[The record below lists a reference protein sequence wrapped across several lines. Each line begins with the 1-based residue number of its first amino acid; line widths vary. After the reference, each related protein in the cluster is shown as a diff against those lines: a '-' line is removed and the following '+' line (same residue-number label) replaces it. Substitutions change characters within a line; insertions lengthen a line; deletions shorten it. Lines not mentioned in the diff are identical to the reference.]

1 MSLPRAERRQTASEP
16 LDLTDDGLRRVRLGQ
31 RPRAIPTK
39 IDIDKKEQNM
49 TGKSVFALAAILAL
63 GSLSLATNA
72 SAEHGGG
79 GRGGGGG
86 HFSGG
91 GGGHFGGSSGGH
103 FGSGSSGH
111 FGGGGGGHFGGGG
124 GHIASGRFATGHG
137 PGAPI
142 VAGRGPG
149 PGIHVAP
156 GYRAHVFVAGG
167 HRRHFWHGRWWYY
180 GVGPCW
186 VWSDY
191 YGEYVRACG

>member
-1 MSLPRAERRQTASEP
+1 
-16 LDLTDDGLRRVRLGQ
+16 
-31 RPRAIPTK
+31 
-39 IDIDKKEQNM
+39 M
-49 TGKSVFALAAILAL
+49 TRKSVFALAAILAL
-63 GSLSLATNA
+63 GSLSLATDA

-86 HFSGG
+86 HFGG
-91 GGGHFGGSSGGH
+91 ASGGH
-103 FGSGSSGH
+103 WQQWPFWRRRRWTLRWWRRTH
-111 FGGGGGGHFGGGG
+111 CQWTLRDW
-124 GHIASGRFATGHG
+124 AWAG
-137 PGAPI
+137 PPI

-156 GYRAHVFVAGG
+156 GYRAHAFVAGE

-191 YGEYVRACG
+191 YGEYVWACG

>member
-1 MSLPRAERRQTASEP
+1 
-16 LDLTDDGLRRVRLGQ
+16 
-31 RPRAIPTK
+31 
-39 IDIDKKEQNM
+39 M

-63 GSLSLATNA
+63 GSLSLATDA

-79 GRGGGGG
+79 GRGGGG

-91 GGGHFGGSSGGH
+91 GGGHFGG
-103 FGSGSSGH
+103 GSSGH

-124 GHIASGRFATGHG
+124 GHIASGRSATGHG

-142 VAGRGPG
+142 VARRGPG
-149 PGIHVAP
+149 PGVHVAP
-156 GYRAHVFVAGG
+156 GYRAHAFVAGE

-191 YGEYVRACG
+191 YGEYVWACG

>member
-1 MSLPRAERRQTASEP
+1 
-16 LDLTDDGLRRVRLGQ
+16 
-31 RPRAIPTK
+31 
-39 IDIDKKEQNM
+39 M

-63 GSLSLATNA
+63 GSLSLATDA
-72 SAEHGGG
+72 SAEHGCG
-79 GRGGGGG
+79 GR
-86 HFSGG
+86 
-91 GGGHFGGSSGGH
+91 
-103 FGSGSSGH
+103 
-111 FGGGGGGHFGGGG
+111 GGG
-124 GHIASGRFATGHG
+124 GHIASGRVATGHG

-191 YGEYVRACG
+191 YGEYVWACG